1 MKTVLVGMLDM
12 LGADKK
18 AHNVQAL
25 AAECMKDL
33 DKSHDGKVTKGK
45 QSFNLYSLEF
55 YWYLINSTFIL
66 DEFVKGI
73 YLLTQND
80 VVFR

>member
-1 MKTVLVGMLDM
+1 MLDM

-45 QSFNLYSLEF
+45 QSLNLYSLEF
-55 YWYLINSTFIL
+55 C
-66 DEFVKGI
+66 
-73 YLLTQND
+73 
-80 VVFR
+80 